1 MDRKEIEGYLKGG
14 KLTQMPAKQKKRV
27 LALGW
32 VAKHIP
38 AGRRYS
44 EKEFNDLL
52 NLLHTFQD
60 PAWLRRELY
69 DHGFVNRDPAG
80 REYWL
85 DPKAP
90 FPAEQQEEVQ
100 HSSFPDLSEQDLA
113 HAAEFRSGI
122 HEKALERVKQICP
135 EITSVADRYG
145 VTDYFQKH
153 WDYPGQWYTIVA
165 VPESAGGR
173 EALIDTIV
181 MDTIA
186 KQNEKAKH
194 E

>member
-1 MDRKEIEGYLKGG
+1 MDRKEIEGYLKNGR
-14 KLTQMPAKQKKRV
+14 LTQMPAKLKKRM
-27 LALGW
+27 LALAW

-52 NLLHTFQD
+52 NLLHSFQD

-69 DHGFVNRDPAG
+69 DRGFIDRDPAG

-85 DPKAP
+85 NPKAS
-90 FPAEQQEEVQ
+90 FPADLPEEE
-100 HSSFPDLSEQDLA
+100 HHGGFTDLSEQDLA

-122 HEKALERVKQICP
+122 HAQALERVRQICP
-135 EITSVADRYG
+135 DVTAVIDRYEAA
-145 VTDYFQKH
+145 DYFQQY
-153 WDYPGQWYTIVA
+153 WDHPGQWYTIAA
-165 VPESAGGR
+165 VPESARGR

-181 MDTIA
+181 TDTIA
-186 KQNEKAKH
+186 AQKEEAKNE
-194 E
+194 

>member
-1 MDRKEIEGYLKGG
+1 MDRNELKGYLKDG
-14 KLTQMPAKQKKRV
+14 KLTQMPAKQKKRL
-27 LALGW
+27 LALAW

-38 AGRRYS
+38 AGRRYT
-44 EKEFNDLL
+44 EKEFNELL
-52 NLLHTFQD
+52 NLLHSFGD

-69 DHGFVNRDPAG
+69 DHGFVDRDPAG
-80 REYWL
+80 KEYWL
-85 DPKAP
+85 DPEAP
-90 FPAEQQEEVQ
+90 FPAQQPAEVQ

-122 HEKALERVKQICP
+122 HEKALERVRQICP
-135 EITSVADRYG
+135 EISSVVDRYE
-145 VTDYFQKH
+145 VTDYFQQH

-173 EALIDTIV
+173 EALIDMIV

-186 KQNEKAKH
+186 RH
-194 E
+194 R